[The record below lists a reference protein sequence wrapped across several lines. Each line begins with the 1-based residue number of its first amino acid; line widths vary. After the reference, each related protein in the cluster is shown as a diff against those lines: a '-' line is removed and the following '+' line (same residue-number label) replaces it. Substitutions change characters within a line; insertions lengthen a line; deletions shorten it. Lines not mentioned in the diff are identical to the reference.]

1 MTSGGERDSLAPV
14 IPLFGGPAPKRPEA
28 ARFVDESEDAWDE
41 PNGSYDDDLIA
52 ETTEAEP
59 GAAVDRRYEPDS
71 RAARA
76 DAESPGN
83 DARGMRDLA
92 WHPTWTSERA
102 RRDAASATDGSPN
115 VELAE
120 KALLKKLRTRSL
132 SVSEAR
138 GVLRE
143 HQLDGAAI
151 DAVIASMDEYG
162 YLDDAA
168 LADQLVHAGV
178 GRKGQGRQLIAQT
191 LAKRGIPR
199 DIADAALASL
209 PDDDLERAL
218 EFARGKARSLQSLD
232 RDTAL
237 RRLSGQLAR
246 RGYGG
251 SLAMT
256 AARIALDER
265 PAGPSG
271 VRFQ

>member
-1 MTSGGERDSLAPV
+1 MRSGGEHESLAPV
-14 IPLFGGPAPKRPEA
+14 IPLFGGAVPEHPEG
-28 ARFVDESEDAWDE
+28 VSDHVVPDGGSGVEESASSDPSSGE
-41 PNGSYDDDLIA
+41 GS
-52 ETTEAEP
+52 
-59 GAAVDRRYEPDS
+59 
-71 RAARA
+71 
-76 DAESPGN
+76 
-83 DARGMRDLA
+83 
-92 WHPTWTSERA
+92 WHPTWAADRPGAAE
-102 RRDAASATDGSPN
+102 DAVDSPG

-132 SVSEAR
+132 SLSEAR

-143 HQLDGAAI
+143 HDLDEV
-151 DAVIASMDEYG
+151 AVESVLASLEEYG

-168 LADQLVHAGV
+168 LAEQLIHAGV
-178 GRKGQGRQLIAQT
+178 DRKGQGRQAIAQT

-199 DIADAALASL
+199 DVADAALAAL

-218 EFARGKARSLQSLD
+218 EFARGKVRSLTSVD

-265 PAGPSG
+265 SAPSSG
-271 VRFQ
+271 VRFR

>member
-1 MTSGGERDSLAPV
+1 VAAAWADLQAAIERRRQPADSRVTA
-14 IPLFGGPAPKRPEA
+14 
-28 ARFVDESEDAWDE
+28 DSEVPGDA
-41 PNGSYDDDLIA
+41 
-52 ETTEAEP
+52 
-59 GAAVDRRYEPDS
+59 S
-71 RAARA
+71 RAAR
-76 DAESPGN
+76 E
-83 DARGMRDLA
+83 LA

-102 RRDAASATDGSPN
+102 RLDARDADRSAAEADGAPS

-143 HQLDGAAI
+143 HDLDEAAI
-151 DAVIASMDEYG
+151 ERVIASMDEYG

-168 LADQLVHAGV
+168 LAEQLVHAGV
-178 GRKGQGRQLIAQT
+178 DRKGQGRRLIAQT

-199 DIADAALASL
+199 DVADAALASL

-218 EFARGKARSLQSLD
+218 EFARGKARSLRSLD

-265 PAGPSG
+265 PSGPSG
-271 VRFQ
+271 VRFH